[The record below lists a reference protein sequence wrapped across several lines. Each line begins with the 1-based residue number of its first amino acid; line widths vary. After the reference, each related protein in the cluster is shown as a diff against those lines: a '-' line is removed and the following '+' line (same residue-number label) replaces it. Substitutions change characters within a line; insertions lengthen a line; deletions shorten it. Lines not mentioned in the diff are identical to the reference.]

1 MIKVRLLSD
10 VTLSKFFSRDTGLKT
25 LADNSYKAVD
35 EGMYDAD
42 KYDYANHSVISLRKV
57 ILTCTHVPI
66 ISEIKFSSPS
76 KGKILDQ
83 SKIIPNDLAIQMT
96 NSGSVGISVLTQ
108 PYLFDGS
115 IDNLASI
122 RKSVN
127 VPLLM
132 KDIIVSE
139 AQIDAARKIGADC
152 ILLIKAVFDKGFAE
166 GSLEK
171 FTDYA
176 NKKGLEVITEVH
188 SEDEFKDVLKN
199 KNKKQII
206 GINNRNLS
214 TLEVDISVTIELLQK
229 LDKQNNIIISE
240 SGISKSD
247 EIKKLRSI
255 GVDAFLVGTS
265 IMESG
270 NVFEKIKELCHA

>member
-1 MIKVRLLSD
+1 M
-10 VTLSKFFSRDTGLKT
+10 TLSKFFSRETGLKT

-42 KYDYANHSVISLRKV
+42 KYDYANHTVISLRKV

-83 SKIIPNDLAIQMT
+83 SKIIPKDLAIQMT

-152 ILLIKAVFDKGFAE
+152 ILLIKAVFDNGFAE

-176 NKKGLEVITEVH
+176 IKKGLEVITEVH
-188 SEDEFKDVLKN
+188 SEDEFREVLKN
-199 KNKKQII
+199 SNKKQII

>member
-1 MIKVRLLSD
+1 M
-10 VTLSKFFSRDTGLKT
+10 
-25 LADNSYKAVD
+25 
-35 EGMYDAD
+35 
-42 KYDYANHSVISLRKV
+42 
-57 ILTCTHVPI
+57 
-66 ISEIKFSSPS
+66 
-76 KGKILDQ
+76 
-83 SKIIPNDLAIQMT
+83 
-96 NSGSVGISVLTQ
+96 
-108 PYLFDGS
+108 
-115 IDNLASI
+115 
-122 RKSVN
+122 
-127 VPLLM
+127 
-132 KDIIVSE
+132 
-139 AQIDAARKIGADC
+139 
-152 ILLIKAVFDKGFAE
+152 
-166 GSLEK
+166 
-171 FTDYA
+171 
-176 NKKGLEVITEVH
+176 ITEVH

-199 KNKKQII
+199 SNKKQII

>member
-1 MIKVRLLSD
+1 VP
-10 VTLSKFFSRDTGLKT
+10 LSKFFSRNTGLKT

-42 KYDYANHSVISLRKV
+42 KYDYASHTVISLKKV
-57 ILTCTHVPI
+57 ILNCTLVPI

-83 SKIIPNDLAIQMT
+83 SKINPKDLAIQMT
-96 NSGSVGISVLTQ
+96 NSGSIGISVLTQ

-115 IDNLASI
+115 IENLASI
-122 RKSVN
+122 RKTVD

-152 ILLIKAVFDKGFAE
+152 ILLIKAVFDKGFTE

-176 NKKGLEVITEVH
+176 FKKGLEVITEVH
-188 SEDEFKDVLKN
+188 SEDEFKDILKN
-199 KNKKQII
+199 NSKKKLI

-214 TLEVDISVTIELLQK
+214 TLEVDINVTIELLQK
-229 LDKQNNIIISE
+229 IDKQDSIVISE
-240 SGISKSD
+240 SGISKSE

-270 NVFEKIKELCHA
+270 NVFEKIKELCHVQS

>member
-1 MIKVRLLSD
+1 
-10 VTLSKFFSRDTGLKT
+10 VTLSKFFSRGTGLKT
-25 LADNSYKAVD
+25 LTDNSYKAVN
-35 EGMYDAD
+35 EGLYDAD
-42 KYDYANHSVISLRKV
+42 KYDYESHSIISLKKA
-57 ILTCTHVPI
+57 ILTCSRVPI
-66 ISEIKFSSPS
+66 ISEIKFASPS

-83 SKIIPNDLAIQMT
+83 SKINPEDLAIQMT
-96 NSGSVGISVLTQ
+96 KSGAAGISVLTQ
-108 PYLFDGS
+108 PYLFEGS

-122 RKSVN
+122 RKSVS

-139 AQIDAARKIGADC
+139 VQIDAAKKIGADC
-152 ILLIKAVFDKGFAE
+152 ILLIKTVFDKGFAE
-166 GSLEK
+166 GSMEK

-176 NKKGLEVITEVH
+176 IRKGLEVISEVH
-188 SEDEFKDVLKN
+188 SEDEFKEILKN
-199 KNKKQII
+199 KRQLI

-214 TLEVDISVTIELLQK
+214 TLEVDINVTIKLLQT

-265 IMESG
+265 IMESE
-270 NVFEKIKELCHA
+270 NFFEKIKELCYV

>member
-1 MIKVRLLSD
+1 MVNLPSD
-10 VTLSKFFSRDTGLKT
+10 VTLSKFFSRETGLKT
-25 LADNSYKAVD
+25 LADNSYKAVN
-35 EGMYDAD
+35 EGFYDAD
-42 KYDYANHSVISLRKV
+42 KYDYTSHTVISLKKV
-57 ILTCTHVPI
+57 IITCNHVPI

-83 SKIIPNDLAIQMT
+83 SEINPKDLAIQMT
-96 NSGSVGISVLTQ
+96 NSGSVAISVLTQ

-115 IDNLASI
+115 IHNLASI

-139 AQIDAARKIGADC
+139 VQIDAARKIGADG
-152 ILLIKAVFDKGFAE
+152 ILLIKTVFDKGFAE

-171 FTDYA
+171 FSDYA
-176 NKKGLEVITEVH
+176 TKKGLEVITEVH
-188 SEDEFKDVLKN
+188 SEDEFKEILKN
-199 KNKKQII
+199 KNQLI
-206 GINNRNLS
+206 GINNRNLN
-214 TLEVDISVTIELLQK
+214 TLKVDISVTIELLQK
-229 LDKQNNIIISE
+229 FDKQKNIIISE
-240 SGISKSD
+240 SGISNSD
-247 EIKKLRSI
+247 DIKKLRSI

>member
-1 MIKVRLLSD
+1 M
-10 VTLSKFFSRDTGLKT
+10 SKFFSRETGLKT
-25 LADNSYKAVD
+25 LADNSFKAVD

-42 KYDYANHSVISLRKV
+42 NYDYASHTVISLRKV

-83 SKIIPNDLAIQMT
+83 SKINPRDLAIQMT

-122 RKSVN
+122 RKSVS

-176 NKKGLEVITEVH
+176 FKKGLEVITEVH

-199 KNKKQII
+199 NNKHLI

-214 TLEVDISVTIELLQK
+214 TLEVDINVTIELLQK
-229 LDKQNNIIISE
+229 FDKQNNVVISE

>member
-1 MIKVRLLSD
+1 
-10 VTLSKFFSRDTGLKT
+10 LSKFFSRETGLKT
-25 LADNSYKAVD
+25 LIDNSYKAINQ
-35 EGMYDAD
+35 GMYDAD
-42 KYDYANHSVISLRKV
+42 KYDYNSHSAISLKRI
-57 ILTCTHVPI
+57 ILTCDHVPI
-66 ISEIKFSSPS
+66 VSEIKFASPS
-76 KGKILDQ
+76 KGRILDQ
-83 SKIIPNDLAIQMT
+83 SKINPKDLAIQMI
-96 NSGSVGISVLTQ
+96 NSGSIGISVLTQ

-132 KDIIVSE
+132 KDIIVSD
-139 AQIDAARKIGADC
+139 AQIDAAKKIGADC
-152 ILLIKAVFDKGFAE
+152 VLLIKAVFDKGFTE

-176 NKKGLEVITEVH
+176 MKKGLEVITEVH

-229 LDKQNNIIISE
+229 LHKQNNIIISE

>member
-1 MIKVRLLSD
+1 VS
-10 VTLSKFFSRDTGLKT
+10 LSKFFSRDTGLKT
-25 LADNSYKAVD
+25 LVDNSFKAVN

-42 KYDYANHSVISLRKV
+42 KYDFANHGMISLRKV

-83 SKIIPNDLAIQMT
+83 SKINPKDLAIQMT

-139 AQIDAARKIGADC
+139 SQIDAAKKIGADC
-152 ILLIKAVFDKGFAE
+152 ILLIKTVFDKGFAE

-171 FTDYA
+171 FTDTA
-176 NKKGLEVITEVH
+176 IKKGLDVITEVH
-188 SEDEFKDVLKN
+188 SKDEFKDVLKN
-199 KNKKQII
+199 KNKKQLI
-206 GINNRNLS
+206 GINNRDLS
-214 TLEVDISVTIELLQK
+214 TLEVDIGITIELVQK
-229 LDKQNNIIISE
+229 FDKQNNIIISE

>member
-1 MIKVRLLSD
+1 
-10 VTLSKFFSRDTGLKT
+10 VTLSKFFSRETGLKT
-25 LADNSYKAVD
+25 LADNSYKAVN
-35 EGMYDAD
+35 EGFYDAD
-42 KYDYANHSVISLRKV
+42 KYDYTSHTVISLKQV
-57 ILTCTHVPI
+57 ILTCNHVPI

-83 SKIIPNDLAIQMT
+83 SKINPKDLAIQMT

-115 IDNLASI
+115 IHNLASI

-139 AQIDAARKIGADC
+139 VQIDAARKIGADG
-152 ILLIKAVFDKGFAE
+152 ILLIKTVFDKGFAE

-171 FTDYA
+171 FSDYA
-176 NKKGLEVITEVH
+176 TKKGLEVITEVH
-188 SEDEFKDVLKN
+188 SEDEFKEILKN
-199 KNKKQII
+199 KNHLI
-206 GINNRNLS
+206 GINNRNLN

-229 LDKQNNIIISE
+229 FDKQNNIIISE
-240 SGISKSD
+240 SGISNSD
-247 EIKKLRSI
+247 DIKKLRSI